1 MVAIG
6 WTQEPERQ
14 RGKLLISVWQDKE
27 DKTGIGKVKYVTQ
40 RKATQHNTRQ
50 SRWYKTEKGWVKN
63 ITTVSASWFKETY

>member
-14 RGKLLISVWQDKE
+14 RGKLLTSVWQDKE

-40 RKATQHNTRQ
+40 RQHNTTQGRAGGTRQ
-50 SRWYKTEKGWVKN
+50 RRVGLRT
-63 ITTVSASWFKETY
+63 